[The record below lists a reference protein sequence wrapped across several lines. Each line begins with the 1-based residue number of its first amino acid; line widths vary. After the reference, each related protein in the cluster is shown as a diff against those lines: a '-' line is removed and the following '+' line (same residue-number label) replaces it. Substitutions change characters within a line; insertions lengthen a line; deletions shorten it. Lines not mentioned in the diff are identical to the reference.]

1 MRPGTIVAASLVWLA
16 ACGRDR
22 DDPGAAVPPTI
33 RRIAPDA
40 GSPATPSASPPED
53 PGTVAGPG
61 PAGGADVMAA
71 SDPSLITCPDPLA
84 GVWIAKTHAAT
95 TGRWHEHRLSITRQG
110 HDYRATQT
118 THMWFGG
125 TDDPFPPSC
134 PSGGQRWTA
143 VDMTDEVELLE
154 GIVHVWG
161 TAITS
166 NVTRCGDEPVPYN
179 LDSFTGALRR
189 NTFDALNN
197 DEHDAQNRP
206 YRFRRIA
213 CAP

>member
-1 MRPGTIVAASLVWLA
+1 MPPRLIAAASLLWLA

-33 RRIAPDA
+33 RRIARDA
-40 GSPATPSASPPED
+40 GAALAPPPAD
-53 PGTVAGPG
+53 PGTGAGPG
-61 PAGGADVMAA
+61 TATGTDVMAP
-71 SDPSLITCPDPLA
+71 SDPSRITCPDPLT
-84 GVWIAKTHAAT
+84 GVWIAKTHAST

-110 HDYRATQT
+110 DDYAATQT
-118 THMWFGG
+118 THMWSGG
-125 TDDPFPPSC
+125 ADDPFPPAC
-134 PSGGQRWTA
+134 PSGGQRWTT
-143 VDMTDEVELLE
+143 VDMTDQVELLE

-161 TAITS
+161 TAITA
-166 NVTRCGDEPVPYN
+166 NVTRCGDAPIPYN
-179 LDSFTGALRR
+179 LDSFSGALRR

-197 DEHDAQNRP
+197 DDHDAQNRP